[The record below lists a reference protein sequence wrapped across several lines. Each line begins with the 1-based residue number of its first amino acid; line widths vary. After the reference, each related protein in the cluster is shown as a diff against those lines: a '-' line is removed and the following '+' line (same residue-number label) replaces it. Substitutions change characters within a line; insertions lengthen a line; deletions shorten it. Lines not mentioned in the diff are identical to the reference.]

1 MSEEGSAREQPTGS
15 GVAPLIIK
23 LLITGL
29 ILSTGLLCLVA
40 SQQGAPEVATVK
52 MVCGLITLWIVL
64 GGVAMHH
71 FRDSARKF
79 IQGLPFDWRVKF
91 TLFAI
96 ILALVEEAIA
106 VLMTN
111 LAPLLGVK
119 SEEAHIT
126 ASTSYLDVVL
136 FHSVVVFVPLFIA
149 WAVLLT
155 RYDFSPF
162 AVRCF
167 PAIRLHGNPLRGDHQ
182 SGGCVF
188 WRRPMDLHLRPH
200 GLPTCLLPASRAR
213 GAGSAMVS
221 LCFCNPGDLSHR
233 SAPVASHYL
242 PYRTRLEAPVR
253 SAFLALRPE
262 IPNRA

>member
-1 MSEEGSAREQPTGS
+1 MSVEKSARQQPTGS

-29 ILSTGLLCLVA
+29 ILSTGLLCLMV
-40 SQQGAPEVATVK
+40 SQKGAPEVATVK

-162 AVRCF
+162 AVFLLFGCTGILCEATIHPVGAF
-167 PAIRLHGNPLRGDHQ
+167 FGVAQWIFIYGLMVYLPAYCLPRGRGARAVRWYHYVVAVPATFLIALPL
-182 SGGCVF
+182 
-188 WRRPMDLHLRPH
+188 
-200 GLPTCLLPASRAR
+200 LLPIIYLIGQVLKHPS
-213 GAGSAMVS
+213 GAH
-221 LCFCNPGDLSHR
+221 F
-233 SAPVASHYL
+233 
-242 PYRTRLEAPVR
+242 
-253 SAFLALRPE
+253 
-262 IPNRA
+262 

>member
-1 MSEEGSAREQPTGS
+1 MSVEKSARQQPTGS

-29 ILSTGLLCLVA
+29 ILSTGLLCLMV
-40 SQQGAPEVATVK
+40 SQKGAPEVATVK

-91 TLFAI
+91 TLFATL
-96 ILALVEEAIA
+96 LALLEEAIA

-162 AVRCF
+162 AVFLLFGCTGILCEATIHPVGAF
-167 PAIRLHGNPLRGDHQ
+167 FGVAQWIFIYGLMVYLPAYCLPRGRGARAVRWYHYVVAVPATFLIALPL
-182 SGGCVF
+182 
-188 WRRPMDLHLRPH
+188 
-200 GLPTCLLPASRAR
+200 LLPIIYLIGQVLKHPS
-213 GAGSAMVS
+213 GAH
-221 LCFCNPGDLSHR
+221 F
-233 SAPVASHYL
+233 
-242 PYRTRLEAPVR
+242 
-253 SAFLALRPE
+253 
-262 IPNRA
+262 